1 MADLNN
7 LPGFDDTGT
16 QAQGNIDPN
25 ATVYAP
31 PVADPEA
38 TVLAASADP
47 EATVLAS
54 PNALLDADDA
64 EADPTTLVPPA
75 EEAPTYAPAAATR
88 VNPAPATTVRPVP
101 ETNLMAGRRDGLD
114 AMDDPY
120 YSPVAME
127 DLTTAHAPVSIDS
140 PVKSTSKKK
149 RRRNV
154 IMTVIIAILLLGL
167 AGAAGYYT
175 YQQEYWG
182 GKTVPDV
189 VGKTEVEARQ
199 MLEAAGFK
207 VTSQQEASDQ
217 TAGTVLSCSPQV
229 GKRADPADGAT
240 ITVAASRTIPKVVG
254 LTQDAAKAAL
264 TDAGATN
271 VVLSFV
277 ISDQAEGTVVDV
289 DPREGST
296 FVATDKITLSVAQPY
311 TVPAVVG
318 MTLTDAKAALESAGL
333 TYNVTYAESDKAANT
348 VLSVTPEQGTKASAG
363 MACELTVSSP
373 YPSGVTKLGEY
384 FNCSSAE
391 VAAYLQ
397 QQGYSLLY
405 GSKYGNGDAHAVYA
419 DASGNMLTFSDEP
432 ENGLYQNNAV
442 QDVLNQGASIGGIRY
457 DFAAASAPSTSE
469 TSEGLQAVMS
479 ACGFEGL
486 KETTTQSDM
495 ASTMGID
502 MGVSHFICGY
512 GEQDGYSWA
521 VLIGGNTTGRSAVT
535 VLMCPKAR
543 YNGGI
548 DLAQFGNKASLCVAY
563 YNIVEGGR

>member
-1 MADLNN
+1 MANLNN
-7 LPGFDDTGT
+7 LPDFDDTG
-16 QAQGNIDPN
+16 AQPQNAVDPN
-25 ATVYAP
+25 ATVYAS
-31 PVADPEA
+31 PVVDPNA
-38 TVLAASADP
+38 TVLASSADP

-54 PNALLDADDA
+54 SDALLDQGD
-64 EADPTTLVPPA
+64 ADPTTLVPPA
-75 EEAPTYAPAAATR
+75 EDATTYAPAAATR
-88 VNPAPATTVRPVP
+88 VNPAPATTVRPAP
-101 ETNLMAGRRDGLD
+101 ETNLMAGPGRRDGLD

-140 PVKSTSKKK
+140 PVKSTSKSKH
-149 RRRNV
+149 RRNV
-154 IMTVIIAILLLGL
+154 IMTVIIAILLLAM
-167 AGAAGYYT
+167 AGGAGYYT
-175 YQQEYWG
+175 YQQEIWG

-240 ITVAASRTIPKVVG
+240 ITVAASRTIPQVVG
-254 LTQDAAKAAL
+254 KTQDEAKAAL
-264 TDAGATN
+264 TEAGATN

-318 MTLTDAKAALESAGL
+318 MSLTDAKAALEAAGL
-333 TYNVTYAESDKAANT
+333 TYNVTYAESDKSANT

-397 QQGYSLLY
+397 QQGFSLLY

-419 DASGNMLTFSDEP
+419 DASGNMLTISDEP
-432 ENGLYQNNAV
+432 ESGAYQNDEKT
-442 QDVLNQGASIGGIRY
+442 DVLNQGASIGGVRY
-457 DFAAASAPSTSE
+457 DFASASAPSTSE

-486 KETTTQSDM
+486 KETTTEADM

-521 VLIGGNTTGRSAVT
+521 VLIGGNTAGRSAVT
-535 VLMCPKAR
+535 VLMCPKSR

-548 DLAQFGNKASLCVAY
+548 DLAEFGNKASLCVAY

>member
-7 LPGFDDTGT
+7 LPDFDDTGAQP
-16 QAQGNIDPN
+16 QAAADPN

-31 PVADPEA
+31 VVDPEA

-54 PNALLDADDA
+54 PDALLDEDQNA
-64 EADPTTLVPPA
+64 TTVVPPA
-75 EEAPTYAPAAATR
+75 EQATTYAPAAATT
-88 VNPAPATTVRPVP
+88 VNPAPATTVRPAP
-101 ETNLMAGRRDGLD
+101 ATNVMAGRRDGLD

-120 YSPVAME
+120 YSPVAMD
-127 DLTTAHAPVSIDS
+127 DLTQAHAPVSIDS
-140 PVKSTSKKK
+140 PVKSTSKSK

-154 IMTVIIAILLLGL
+154 IITVIIAILLLGL
-167 AGAAGYYT
+167 AGGAGYYT
-175 YQQEYWG
+175 YQQEWWG

-199 MLEAAGFK
+199 ILESAGFK

-217 TAGTVLSCSPQV
+217 AAGTVLSCTPQS
-229 GKRADPADGAT
+229 GKRADPASGAT

-264 TDAGATN
+264 SDAGATN

-318 MTLTDAKAALESAGL
+318 MTLADAKAALESAGL

-363 MACELTVSSP
+363 LACELTVSSP

-391 VAAYLQ
+391 VATYLQ
-397 QQGYSLLY
+397 QQGFTLLY
-405 GSKYGNGDAHAVYA
+405 GSKYGNGDAHAVYS
-419 DASGNMLTFSDEP
+419 DASGNMLTISDEP
-432 ENGLYQNNAV
+432 ENGLYQNNATL
-442 QDVLNQGASIGGIRY
+442 DVLNQGASIGGIRY
-457 DFAAASAPSTSE
+457 DFATSSAPSTSE
-469 TSEGLQAVMS
+469 TSEGLQAVMA

-486 KETTTQSDM
+486 KETTTDADM
-495 ASTMGID
+495 ASTMGIS

-521 VLIGGNTTGRSAVT
+521 VLIGGNTAGRSAVT
-535 VLMCPKAR
+535 ILMCPKAR

-548 DLAQFGNKASLCVAY
+548 DLTQFGGKPSLCVAY